1 MLFGKD
7 REHRHV
13 RCYVHGRI
21 EVTTNGTTSSAGQLF
36 GIIRQPNCLQC
47 LEDIHEGG
55 DLVGSSKWRESS
67 VDS

>member
-47 LEDIHEGG
+47 LEDIHEG
-55 DLVGSSKWRESS
+55 
-67 VDS
+67 